1 MTSKLSGLLSF
12 IGQAPGAVMGGLLGP
27 SPMPPGMQGQ
37 MPQGFDDQARKQAMN
52 TMALQMLGGQG
63 GSNQR
68 LAGGVSAGQN
78 QYRSSVVDMLRMQE
92 LQRAQQEHEAE
103 KSRQMRLSGDVQSNL
118 PGGAMLANLPPEEQA
133 RVLREIYTATTLGG
147 GEEVDEYDDITVDE
161 AKKLGLPPGAYR
173 RHKKTKKLEMVASQ
187 PQNRP
192 EAGARRASIEGEI
205 LEKMSRGEALTEG
218 EKSVLDHLSR
228 MSWLDKMVEAIL
240 APGDGVKK

>member
-92 LQRAQQEHEAE
+92 LERAQQEHEAE
-103 KSRQMRLSGDVQSNL
+103 KSRQTRLSGDVQSNL

-147 GEEVDEYDDITVDE
+147 DEKEADEYEDITPAD
-161 AKKLGLPPGAYR
+161 ARKMGLPPGAYR
-173 RHKKTKKLEMVASQ
+173 RHKGTKKLEMVASQ
-187 PQNRP
+187 PQQQAP
-192 EAGARRASIEGEI
+192 AGARRASIEGEI
-205 LEKMSRGEALTEG
+205 LEKMRAGQELSAG
-218 EKSVLDHLSR
+218 EKAVLEHLQR
-228 MSWLDKMVEAIL
+228 MSWLDKLMGTVLTQGTGEQ
-240 APGDGVKK
+240 